1 MQPVDFTT
9 LMAICHELRQ
19 TWLPARLEQVYQRD
33 RHTLCLALRTLQGR
47 SWLTLSWHPQ
57 AARIHISDPPPR
69 NPDTFTFSQQLW
81 HQLGGL
87 ALVEIAIVAPFER
100 VLALQFAKRP
110 GDPILWQVYV
120 EIMGQYSNV
129 ILVNQAQEIVTA
141 AYQVGNRQSRIRSI
155 QTGDSYELPPRPT
168 SAIPALEEP
177 RDRWQDRIQLI
188 PGPLGKTLLKTYRGL
203 SSTLVAE
210 LLSRADLDASL
221 STDRLQFPDWER
233 LFDTWQTWLK
243 TLDDGNFHP
252 SLIPSGYSVLG
263 WKKPQTS
270 PSSAPKLTTQQIL
283 NRYYSDR
290 LNEQTFGQLQHQ
302 LQQRLANLLGK
313 LRSKRNG
320 FLDRLQAS
328 DRSDELRQQADLL
341 MAHLHLGEP
350 GMSQI
355 ELPDFETGQ
364 PILIS
369 LSPEKNLVQNA
380 QSLYKQYQ
388 KLTRA
393 RAAIDP
399 LLANVQSELHYL
411 EQVDTALRQLETYT
425 TIADLDTLEEIR
437 EELIQQ
443 GYLEDPTYRRESQ
456 SRDRTSE
463 PHHYPTPSGFEL
475 IIGRNNRQND
485 QLTFRT
491 AGDYDLWFH
500 TQEIPGSHVLLRLP
514 AGSVPDE
521 MDLQFAA
528 DLAAYYSQ
536 ARQSEQV
543 PVIYTQPKHVYKP
556 KGAKPGTVIYKQ
568 EQIIWGN
575 PQRGLSWLHKE
586 KN

>member
-1 MQPVDFTT
+1 M
-9 LMAICHELRQ
+9 MAICHELRQ

-33 RHTLCLALRTLQGR
+33 RYTLSLALRTLQGR
-47 SWLTLSWHPQ
+47 SWLTISWHPQ
-57 AARIHISDPPPR
+57 AARLHIGDPPPR
-69 NPDTFTFSQQLW
+69 QPDTFTFSQQLW

-87 ALVEIAIVAPFER
+87 ALVAIDLVAPFER
-100 VLALQFAKRP
+100 VLVLQFAKRP

-141 AYQVGNRQSRIRSI
+141 AYQVSDRQSRIRSI
-155 QTGDSYELPPRPT
+155 QTGDPYELPPRPT
-168 SAIPALEEP
+168 SAVPTLEDP
-177 RDRWQDRIQLI
+177 YDRWQDRIQLI

-210 LLSRADLDASL
+210 LVTHADLDPTIG
-221 STDRLQFPDWER
+221 TDQLQTSDWER
-233 LFDTWQTWLK
+233 LFQAWQTWLH
-243 TLDDGNFHP
+243 TLADCTFSPH
-252 SLIPSGYSVLG
+252 LTAQGYSVLG
-263 WKKPQTS
+263 WNQPEVAHPGDWAS
-270 PSSAPKLTTQQIL
+270 LTAQEIL
-283 NRYYSDR
+283 QRYYTDR
-290 LNEQTFGQLQHQ
+290 LNEQTFRQLQHQ
-302 LQQRLANLLGK
+302 LQQRLANLLSK
-313 LRSKRNG
+313 LCLKRDG

-364 PILIS
+364 PIRVS

-399 LLANVQSELHYL
+399 LLANVQSEIHYL

-456 SRDRTSE
+456 GQDRASE
-463 PHHYPTPSGFEL
+463 PHHYPTPAGFEL
-475 IIGRNNRQND
+475 LIGRNNRQND

-500 TQEIPGSHVLLRLP
+500 TQEIPGSHVLLRIP
-514 AGSVPDE
+514 PGSVPDE
-521 MDLQFAA
+521 ADLQFAA

-568 EQIIWGN
+568 EQILWGN
-575 PQRGLSWLHKE
+575 PQRGLSWLREE
-586 KN
+586 KKI